1 MTTLPHLHER
11 LSQFPRPPRDLTVGA
26 AAVGTSTMGLAVL
39 GSEVLEREPIAHEQ
53 AAMLWLHVHTTPA
66 LHTFAEVMNV
76 VGGPHVTFP
85 ALVLLPIVL
94 WGMRH
99 RSAALFT
106 TLAFWG
112 AMAAQWGLKLVFGRP
127 RPDLWPTDVQVS
139 GLSFPSGHATAAA
152 ALALVVGF
160 LAWRTPYRWAAVVV
174 GALYAAL
181 MMLSRVVL
189 GVHYPSD
196 VLAGALTA
204 TLSVVTVFLLMR
216 RQVGVK

>member
-1 MTTLPHLHER
+1 MTTLPRLQER
-11 LSQFPRPPRDLTVGA
+11 LSQLPRPARGLTVA
-26 AAVGTSTMGLAVL
+26 TATVVTSTAGLALL

-53 AAMLWLHVHTTPA
+53 AAMLWLHAHTTPG

-76 VGGPHVTFP
+76 IGGPHITFP
-85 ALVLLPIVL
+85 ALALLPVLL
-94 WGMRH
+94 WGMRQ

-106 TLAFWG
+106 ALAFWG
-112 AMAAQWGLKLVFGRP
+112 AMAAQWGLKLAFGRP

-152 ALALVVGF
+152 ALALVVGV
-160 LAWRTPYRWAAVVV
+160 LTWRTPYRWAAVIV
-174 GALYAAL
+174 GTLYAAL

-189 GVHYPSD
+189 GVHFPSD

-216 RQVGVK
+216 RPVGVK